1 MVAMLNVVIVED
13 VTVLRETLVDLLAS
27 DGHHVVAFD
36 SGESFTANCSVAT
49 VDILV
54 LDLGLPG
61 EDGLSLARRLRTA
74 WPMLG
79 IIMLTARGSPG
90 ERKAGYESGADI
102 YLGKPGSAQELCASV
117 WALARR
123 IGPDTSP
130 RGSLVLNVVAMTLSG
145 PAGTVNL
152 TSSEALLLEAFAKAP
167 GHRLSLKEIEG
178 RDHRSET
185 ISKGSFVVQVGR
197 LRKKL
202 IDAGTVG
209 LPINAVRNYGY
220 QLCVP
225 LMLRDVP

>member
-13 VTVLRETLVDLLAS
+13 VTDLRESLVDLLAS

-36 SGESFTANCSVAT
+36 SAESFIANCSVAT

-61 EDGLSLARRLRTA
+61 QDGLSLARRLRTT
-74 WPMLG
+74 WPTLG
-79 IIMLTARGSPG
+79 IIMLTARGSPE

-102 YLGKPGSAQELCASV
+102 YLGKPSSAQELCASV
-117 WALARR
+117 SALARR
-123 IGPDTSP
+123 IVPDASAK
-130 RGSLVLNVVAMTLSG
+130 GSLVLNVMAMTLSG
-145 PAGTVNL
+145 PSGRLTL
-152 TSSEALLLEAFAKAP
+152 TSGEANLLEAFVKAP
-167 GHRLSLKEIEG
+167 GHRLSIKEIET

-202 IDAGTVG
+202 IAAGAVG
-209 LPINAVRNYGY
+209 QPINAVRNYGY
-220 QLCVP
+220 QLSVA
-225 LMLRDVP
+225 LTIS